1 MFDHLAALADDDAL
15 LPLALDVNGGVHA
28 QHLLGLLERIAD
40 HANGVRDLITGAAQD
55 LLAHKLGNERL
66 VGSVGTHVLGEPT
79 RTLGQKACN
88 GLDKRIDVEV
98 LDRRRHDLIVIFH
111 ELVGGLKLL
120 HDLCGVGLIGLG
132 EHQDLLGTGVFDALG
147 NPGVSPADRLGGI
160 NQKRDDIDIVQFEQR
175 ALVELGPQAVLGLVD
190 TRGIDKDQL
199 VTGTIDDGAHAAAG
213 RLGHR
218 RGDGDLFAIAGVEQR
233 GLAGVGAADQR
244 HEAAAETRLN
254 VAKAREAV
262 ALVAQGVE
270 FLVAHA
276 LKRIE
281 LLDILIGIVRFG
293 IHRIQGL
300 VVQSFIDKLH
310 IVGHENPFL
319 NKVERVGKYQQSH
332 NRGGDG
338 KYVYGG
344 GGDILRTL
352 CQRME
357 LLGRQVD
364 DRLHG
369 GVAQLAVN
377 HQATADDNRGP
388 LGNVE
393 PHDAA
398 GNDGAHARHEHDLNV
413 ALGLNGGDEALHG
426 VGERL

>member
-1 MFDHLAALADDDAL
+1 MFDHFAALANDDAL
-15 LPLALDVNGGVHA
+15 LALALDVNGGVHA

-40 HANGVRDLITGAAQD
+40 NANGVRNLITGATQD

-79 RTLGQKACN
+79 RALGQKVRN
-88 GLDKRIDVEV
+88 GLDKGIDVEV
-98 LDRRRHDLIVIFH
+98 LNRRRHDLIVIFH
-111 ELVGGLKLL
+111 ELVGCLKLL

-132 EHQDLLGTGVFDALG
+132 EHQDLLGTGVFDAFG

-160 NQKRDDIDIVQFEQR
+160 NQKRDDIDIVQLEQR
-175 ALVELGPQAVLGLVD
+175 ALVELGPQTVLGLVD

-199 VTGTIDDGAHAAAG
+199 VAGTVDDGTHAAAG

-244 HEAAAETRLN
+244 HEAAAETGLN

-300 VVQSFIDKLH
+300 VVQSFIDRLH

-319 NKVERVGKYQQSH
+319 NKVERVGKYQQAN

-338 KYVYGG
+338 KYVHGG

-352 CQRME
+352 CQRMKF
-357 LLGRQVD
+357 LGRQVD
-364 DRLHG
+364 DRLHSG
-369 GVAQLAVN
+369 IAQLAVN
-377 HQATADDNRGP
+377 HQATADDNYGP

-393 PHDAA
+393 ADNAA
-398 GNDGAHARHEHDLNV
+398 GNDGTNARREHNLNV
-413 ALGLNGGDEALHG
+413 ALGLDGGDEALHG

>member
-1 MFDHLAALADDDAL
+1 MLNHLAALADDDAL
-15 LPLALDVNGGVHA
+15 LALALDVNGGVHA

-40 HANGVRDLITGAAQD
+40 YANGVRNLITRAAQN

-66 VGSVGTHVLGEPT
+66 VGSVGTHAIGEPT
-79 RTLGQKACN
+79 RTLGQKVRN
-88 GLDKRIDVEV
+88 GLDEGIDVEV
-98 LDRRRHDLIVIFH
+98 LDRRRHDLVVIFH
-111 ELVGGLKLL
+111 ELVGGPKLL

-132 EHQDLLGTGVFDALG
+132 EHQDLLGTSVLDALG

-160 NQKRDDIDIVQFEQR
+160 NQKRDDIDIVQLEQR
-175 ALVELGPQAVLGLVD
+175 ALVELGPQAVLGLVN
-190 TRGIDKDQL
+190 TRSIDKNQL
-199 VTGTIDDGAHAAAG
+199 VAGTIDDGAHATAG

-218 RGDGDLFAIAGVEQR
+218 RGDGDLFAITGVEQR
-233 GLAGVGAADQR
+233 GLTGVGPADQG
-244 HEAAAETRLN
+244 HETAAEAGFN

-262 ALVAQGVE
+262 VLVAQGVE
-270 FLVAHA
+270 LLVAHA
-276 LKRIE
+276 LKRVE
-281 LLDILIGIVRFG
+281 LLDLLVCLGRFG
-293 IHRIQGL
+293 IHRIKGL
-300 VVQSFIDKLH
+300 VVQNFIDRLH
-310 IVGHENPFL
+310 IVGHGNPFL
-319 NKVERVGKYQQSH
+319 NKAERVGKYQQAH

-357 LLGRQVD
+357 LLGRQID

-377 HQATADDNRGP
+377 HQATTDDNRGP

-398 GNDGAHARHEHDLNV
+398 GNDGAHTRDEHDLNV
-413 ALGLNGGDEALHG
+413 ALGLDGGNEALHG
-426 VGERL
+426 VGKRL

>member
-15 LPLALDVNGGVHA
+15 LALALDVNGGVHA
-28 QHLLGLLERIAD
+28 QHLLCLLERIAD
-40 HANGVRDLITGAAQD
+40 HANGVRNLITGAAQD
-55 LLAHKLGNERL
+55 LLAHKLSNERL

-79 RTLGQKACN
+79 RTLVQKVRN
-88 GLDKRIDVEV
+88 GLDKGVDVEV

-120 HDLCGVGLIGLG
+120 HDLCGIGFIGLG

-160 NQKRDDIDIVQFEQR
+160 NQKRDNIDIVQLEQR
-175 ALVELGPQAVLGLVD
+175 TLIELGPQAVLRLVN
-190 TRGIDKDQL
+190 TRSIDKDQL
-199 VTGTIDDGAHAAAG
+199 VAGTVDDGAHAAAG

-233 GLAGVGAADQR
+233 GLTGVGAADQG
-244 HEAAAETRLN
+244 HKAAAETGLN
-254 VAKAREAV
+254 VTKAREAV
-262 ALVAQGVE
+262 VLVAQGVE
-270 FLVAHA
+270 FLVSHT
-276 LKRIE
+276 LKRVE
-281 LLDILIGIVRFG
+281 FLDFLISLGRLS
-293 IHRIQGL
+293 IQGL
-300 VVQSFIDKLH
+300 IVQNFIDRLH
-310 IVGHENPFL
+310 SVGHGNPFL
-319 NKVERVGKYQQSH
+319 NKVERVGKYQQAH

-352 CQRME
+352 GQRMQ
-357 LLGRQVD
+357 LLGRQID
-364 DRLHG
+364 NRLHR

-377 HQATADDNRGP
+377 HQATTDDNRGP
-388 LGNVE
+388 LGNIE

-398 GNDGAHARHEHDLNV
+398 GNDGTHTRHEHDLDIT
-413 ALGLNGGDEALHG
+413 LGLDGGDEALHS